1 MFTGL
6 ITDLGEIN
14 SVQTG
19 GGGSRFVIK
28 TGYDTS
34 GIELGASIA
43 CNGCCLTALD
53 MTADTFSVD
62 VSHESLSRTTLGQWQ
77 VGRRINLE
85 RSLKL
90 GDEMGGHLV
99 SGHVDC
105 VAEVIS
111 REQDG
116 DSVRFSFRVP
126 SDFARFIAEKGSVA
140 VDGVSL
146 TVNEVGDGSF
156 GVNIIPHTCAVTTFG
171 ALRAGDTVNIEIDML
186 ARYVARLLK
195 QD

>member
-6 ITDLGEIN
+6 ITDLGEVV
-14 SVQTG
+14 SVKASE
-19 GGGSRFVIK
+19 GGSRFEIK
-28 TGYDTS
+28 TGYDTES
-34 GIELGASIA
+34 IETGASIA

-53 MTADTFSVD
+53 MTADSFSVD
-62 VSHESLSRTTLGQWQ
+62 VSHESLSRTTLGRWEK
-77 VGRRINLE
+77 GRRINLE

-105 VAEVIS
+105 VAVVVS
-111 REQDG
+111 RKQDG

-126 SDFARFIAEKGSVA
+126 SEFARFIAEKGSVA

-146 TVNEVGDGSF
+146 TVNEVGEETF

-171 ALRAGDTVNIEIDML
+171 TLQEGDAVNIEIDML

-195 QD
+195 QN

>member
-6 ITDLGEIN
+6 ITDLGEIA
-14 SVQTG
+14 SVDAG
-19 GGGSRFVIK
+19 EGGSRFVIK

-34 GIELGASIA
+34 GIATGASIA

-62 VSHESLSRTTLGQWQ
+62 VSHESLGRTTLGQWQ
-77 VGRRINLE
+77 AGRRINLE

-105 VAEVIS
+105 VAKVVDRS
-111 REQDG
+111 VDG
-116 DSVRFSFRVP
+116 DSVRFTFEVP
-126 SDFARFIAEKGSVA
+126 ADFARFIAEKGSVA

-146 TVNEVGDGSF
+146 TVNEVGDETF

-171 ALRAGDTVNIEIDML
+171 SLQPGDTVNIEIDML

-195 QD
+195 QT

>member
-6 ITDLGEIN
+6 ITDLGEVV
-14 SVQTG
+14 SVKASD
-19 GGGSRFVIK
+19 GGSRFDIK
-28 TGYDTS
+28 TGYDTAS
-34 GIELGASIA
+34 IDTGASIA

-53 MTADTFSVD
+53 MTSDTFSVD

-105 VAEVIS
+105 VAEVMS

-116 DSVRFSFRVP
+116 DSVRFSFHVP
-126 SDFARFIAEKGSVA
+126 SGFARFIAEKGSVA

-146 TVNEVGDGSF
+146 TVNEVGDESF

-171 ALRAGDTVNIEIDML
+171 GLRAGDTVNIEIDML

-195 QD
+195 QN